1 MRSLPLRD
9 FPGEMNS
16 SDLTFQ
22 CNDVIVQLLSL
33 RWCGR
38 QRRGS
43 TSGYPNTWM
52 VNINNKL
59 KYVVPQ
65 VSNFDPVLTSLC
77 LALYIR
83 IYIYIHMMVDQNSF
97 IRERPFFAN
106 KKCYFRETF
115 GNSMF
120 IFCGTY
126 VRQSWYPTFAEL
138 SRNKCYFRELGQ
150 KKLSRGFPIQH
161 IFNMH
166 GFRN

>member
-1 MRSLPLRD
+1 
-9 FPGEMNS
+9 MNS

-22 CNDVIVQLLSL
+22 CNDVIVRLLSL

-83 IYIYIHMMVDQNSF
+83 IYIHMMVDQNSF
-97 IRERPFFAN
+97 IRERPLFAN
-106 KKCYFRETF
+106 K
-115 GNSMF
+115 N
-120 IFCGTY
+120 
-126 VRQSWYPTFAEL
+126 VTFA
-138 SRNKCYFRELGQ
+138 
-150 KKLSRGFPIQH
+150 KLSRTPCLSFAGPMLGNNTSYEDSFTTCQSTQENH
-161 IFNMH
+161 RSLLDSLFNMQLAS
-166 GFRN
+166 RNPFSGQIVA